1 MEERVQQFR
10 AFVGLRNG
18 VAEDFVAQRADC
30 LEVKRLLGEELIE
43 VFLLQLIGNHKLRTH
58 HCQVRA
64 AAKQQSS
71 ETKDVGRDAELI
83 VARILV
89 DRS

>member
-10 AFVGLRNG
+10 ALIGLCDG
-18 VAEDFVAQRADC
+18 VTEDFITQLADC
-30 LEVKRLLGEELIE
+30 LEVKRLLDEELIE

-71 ETKDVGRDAELI
+71 EAKDVGRDAELT
-83 VARILV
+83 VAQILV

>member
-1 MEERVQQFR
+1 MEERVQQFG

-18 VAEDFVAQRADC
+18 VTEDFITQLADC
-30 LEVKRLLGEELIE
+30 LEVKRLLDEELIK

-58 HCQVRA
+58 HCEVSP

-71 ETKDVGRDAELI
+71 ETKDI
-83 VARILV
+83 
-89 DRS
+89 

>member
-1 MEERVQQFR
+1 VEERVQQFR
-10 AFVGLRNG
+10 ALIGLCDG
-18 VAEDFVAQRADC
+18 VTEDFITQLADC
-30 LEVKRLLGEELIE
+30 LEVKRLLDEELIE

-58 HCQVRA
+58 HCQVSA

-71 ETKDVGRDAELI
+71 ETKDVGRYAELT
-83 VARILV
+83 ATKILV